1 MKEYCKDITSEELTR
16 NFEKKLEAINN
27 DKTTQDNVVQDAET
41 EVKVILADIN
51 KNESEIGGKLY
62 DAYQES
68 RVIGTCACGGNLVTK
83 YSPRNKSHFV
93 GCTNYPDCKVTYSLP
108 KGANF
113 LKKTC
118 PKCGLPIIS
127 FGKPRQHA
135 CLDPNCGKDNT
146 KKRTPEIVG
155 VCPDCGKELVK
166 RSGRYGDFVGCKG
179 FPKCRFTCSLEE
191 LKDLENKS
199 KK

>member
-1 MKEYCKDITSEELTR
+1 MDTSRTISFL
-16 NFEKKLEAINN
+16 LSMLLHLAL
-27 DKTTQDNVVQDAET
+27 VLA
-41 EVKVILADIN
+41 VIFWPGPKYKSLMPESAPKADI
-51 KNESEIGGKLY
+51 GDKLY
-62 DAYQES
+62 DAYQQS
-68 RVIGTCACGGNLVTK
+68 RIVGECSCGGNLVMK

-93 GCTNYPDCKVTYSLP
+93 GCSNYPECEITYSLP
-108 KGANF
+108 KGATF

-146 KKRTPEIVG
+146 KRHVVKVVG
-155 VCPDCGKELVK
+155 VCPDCGKDLVK
-166 RSGRYGDFVGCKG
+166 RSGRYGDFVGCKS

-191 LKDLENKS
+191 LKDLESKS